1 MMEKVPPTDCGKV
14 LCVGLACIDLV
25 NIVAEFP
32 QEDSDKSWIVA
43 DFHKCG
49 ISTERCVRKDVQCS
63 VATVIVSRDAGTRT
77 IIYHPRDHPELTF
90 EDFDKE
96 FNGDFSSY
104 SWIHFELTRKV
115 SDVCK
120 MMDSILSAGCTKSS
134 ADTTEKS
141 ARLQSRPVVSVEL
154 EKPEILDA
162 ELPREQEPEFEEIL
176 VRALLTLLAAKSIF
190 LTDSVL
196 LKAEFLASK
205 YRYNTCT
212 PACSS
217 AGAAFI

>member
-1 MMEKVPPTDCGKV
+1 MAMMEKVPPTDCCKV

-32 QEDSDKSWIVA
+32 QEDSDKRGQRYYWQRGGNASNNSTVLTLLSAPCDFMGVLGTRGPEASWIVA

-104 SWIHFELTRKV
+104 SWIHFE
-115 SDVCK
+115 VC
-120 MMDSILSAGCTKSS
+120 
-134 ADTTEKS
+134 TE
-141 ARLQSRPVVSVEL
+141 
-154 EKPEILDA
+154 
-162 ELPREQEPEFEEIL
+162 
-176 VRALLTLLAAKSIF
+176 
-190 LTDSVL
+190 
-196 LKAEFLASK
+196 
-205 YRYNTCT
+205 
-212 PACSS
+212 
-217 AGAAFI
+217 